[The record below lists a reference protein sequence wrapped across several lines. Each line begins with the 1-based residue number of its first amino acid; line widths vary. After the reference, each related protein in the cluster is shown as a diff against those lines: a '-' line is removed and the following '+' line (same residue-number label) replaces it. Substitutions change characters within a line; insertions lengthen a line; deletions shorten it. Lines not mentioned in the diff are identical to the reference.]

1 MLTSPIGLTAGGA
14 GGSGH
19 IGVGSSSPPPLGA
32 VTIAAPTVDLDVE
45 PSPEERIGGL
55 TVLANG
61 GAERSAI
68 ATPVIPPRVNVFEG
82 LPLGDGGV
90 GAAGGANGNGTTGT
104 DVAAAAAAAAALY
117 SPARAPT
124 GASGDGSP
132 ATGRRRRGSRTSAT
146 GVAASSP
153 GFGRR
158 LSRGLSRGQ
167 SLIKSKLAESW
178 PYVAHME
185 QMRANLRAEGGPV
198 RMLTVLRSLCSD
210 CRCAPTV
217 GRSQWLPSHSP
228 SVSVI

>member
-19 IGVGSSSPPPLGA
+19 IAVGSSSPPPLGA
-32 VTIAAPTVDLDVE
+32 VTIAAPVDLDVD
-45 PSPEERIGGL
+45 PSPEDRVGGL

-68 ATPVIPPRVNVFEG
+68 ATPVIPPRINVFEG
-82 LPLGDGGV
+82 LPLGDGV
-90 GAAGGANGNGTTGT
+90 GAAGGVNGNGTGT
-104 DVAAAAAAAAALY
+104 DVAAAAAAALY

-178 PYVAHME
+178 PYVAHTE
-185 QMRANLRAEGGPV
+185 QMRANWRAEGGPV
-198 RMLTVLRSLCSD
+198 RMLTVFRSLCSD
-210 CRCAPTV
+210 CHCALTV
-217 GRSQWLPSHSP
+217 GRSQWFPPHSP